1 MKHKHIVKDILRQY
15 PELEKDKKT
24 LEKTVEFLRL
34 SQPQV
39 TINKKFKSELGEK
52 LSTLSSMKSSSTD
65 SFMRKP

>member
-15 PELEKDKKT
+15 PELEKDKKI

-39 TINKKFKSELGEK
+39 AINKKFKSELGEK
-52 LSTLSSMKSSSTD
+52 LSALSSMKSSSTD